1 MTRELRMTG
10 PNEGGSCYNCIFRD
24 GLEPTR
30 WSGGITYSKGRC
42 RRHPPVVTSDQDGG
56 VSASF
61 PRVEGSDWCGEHRN
75 WKTVRAVKG
84 ST

>member
-10 PNEGGSCYNCIFRD
+10 PNEGGSCYNCIF
-24 GLEPTR
+24 
-30 WSGGITYSKGRC
+30 SGGTYTYTHGSC

-56 VSASF
+56 VSTSF
-61 PRVEGSDWCGEHRN
+61 PRVEMSGWCGEHRH